1 VRLPA
6 RPRISVPSLSVPGL
20 SLPKVGVPKI
30 GRPSLRLPW
39 RRGSAMGGP
48 TMLGG
53 APILHEEDVRILRRT
68 RLRLMAVSGLVT
80 AIILVV
86 LSGAIYGAVSNL
98 VVSDSIS
105 RLTDYAE
112 LYAPGGPPPPPKVL
126 ARQWGTRYAGIFLYE
141 WAVAPDGQV
150 STGWR
155 TDQNPPGFP
164 YQPAAASVG
173 TEGTD
178 IRDVSTAGVQLRVY
192 TRALQVTDVDGTVY
206 QVYIQTAM
214 DRSQESDLLHLLQG
228 VLVVGSLAALLLALL
243 AGYFYA
249 GRALVPIRASMTR
262 REAALKRQREFAANA
277 SHELRTPLTVIG
289 ASVEDLKRNRRS
301 KVEDVGEALGDIDAE
316 VDHMTALVEDL
327 LLLARTD
334 SGVVQVEKVPV
345 DLADVAVESVSML
358 SQVAAEKHVTLELD
372 PLPAF
377 VLGDQLRLRQL
388 VTILTDNAVKHTRPG
403 TTVTV
408 HIQPQPGAALLRVD
422 DQGSGVKPEDLPR
435 IFERFWRADDAP
447 AGGTGLGLSIAKWI
461 VEQHGGTIGV
471 QNRTEGGATFWATIP
486 LWAPS
491 TATSEATIVEVEP
504 EGAPEV
510 EPVWSPNASSD
521 ADDAAAGDAA
531 HSMGAADAA
540 GTDDPDD
547 PSRWARPAG
556 SGQEQ
561 VRLRH

>member
-1 VRLPA
+1 VKLPA
-6 RPRISVPSLSVPGL
+6 RPRVSVPGF
-20 SLPKVGVPKI
+20 GVLGWGLPKI

-39 RRGSAMGGP
+39 RRRSAMGEP
-48 TMLGG
+48 TLLGG
-53 APILHEEDVRILRRT
+53 EPVLQAEDVRILRRT

-80 AIILVV
+80 AVILVV

-112 LYAPGGPPPPPKVL
+112 LYAPGGPPPPPQVL
-126 ARQWGTRYAGIFLYE
+126 ARQWGTRYAGIFLFE
-141 WAVAPDGQV
+141 WIV
-150 STGWR
+150 SPNNKVTTGWH
-155 TDQNPPGFP
+155 TEQNPPGFP
-164 YQPAAASVG
+164 YQPAASSVG
-173 TEGTD
+173 TSGTD
-178 IRDVSTAGVQLRVY
+178 IRDVSTGGVQLRVY
-192 TRALQVTDVDGTVY
+192 TLALQVTDVDGTVY

-243 AGYFYA
+243 AGYLYA

-262 REAALKRQREFAANA
+262 REGALKRQREFAANA

-301 KVEDVGEALGDIDAE
+301 RVEDVGEALGDIDAE
-316 VDHMTALVEDL
+316 VGHMTALVEDL

-334 SGVVQVEKVPV
+334 SGIVEVEKVPV

-358 SQVAAEKHVTLELD
+358 SQVAAEKNVRLELD
-372 PLPAF
+372 PLPSF

-403 TTVTV
+403 TTVAV
-408 HIQPQPGAALLRVD
+408 HIQPQHGLALLRVD
-422 DQGSGVKPEDLPR
+422 DHGPGVKPEDLPR

-461 VEQHGGTIGV
+461 VEQHGGAIGV
-471 QNRTEGGATFWATIP
+471 YDRTEGGATFWATIP
-486 LWAPS
+486 LWAPAE
-491 TATSEATIVEVEP
+491 TPEATIPEVEP
-504 EGAPEV
+504 EG
-510 EPVWSPNASSD
+510 EPVWSPNVPF
-521 ADDAAAGDAA
+521 
-531 HSMGAADAA
+531 AADAA
-540 GTDDPDD
+540 GTADPAGTENSAAAQDPGDDA
-547 PSRWARPAG
+547 RWAPPDER
-556 SGQEQ
+556 
-561 VRLRH
+561 